1 MGLVRFSAS
10 GARRLAETLF
20 AWQSE
25 DAQGLAKAHMNQLFN
40 RLVAEGNSIRVVY
53 TTGHWLDVNHV
64 DDLVLAGSFV

>member
-1 MGLVRFSAS
+1 
-10 GARRLAETLF
+10 
-20 AWQSE
+20 
-25 DAQGLAKAHMNQLFN
+25 MNQLFN